1 MANLRPAWAIY
12 GIPIAKK
19 KKKEKRKDVK
29 QMLNLVL

>member
-1 MANLRPAWAIY
+1 MANLRSAWAIY
-12 GIPIAKK
+12 GIPIAK